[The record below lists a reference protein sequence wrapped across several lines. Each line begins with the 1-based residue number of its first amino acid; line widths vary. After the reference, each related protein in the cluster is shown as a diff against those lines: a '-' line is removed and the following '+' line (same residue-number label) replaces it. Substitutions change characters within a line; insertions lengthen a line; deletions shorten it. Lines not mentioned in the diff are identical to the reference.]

1 MGNKSTVYKAPK
13 NEVYIDLKSG
23 LGNQLFMI
31 AAAYAYTLEHNKQLC
46 MPTAWIKPAID
57 RPVYWDNILS
67 KCRQFLTIDTPIEN
81 IKIHSYHQE
90 KAFTY
95 ISIPKPNKSVVL
107 KGYYQSHKY
116 FEKYDTEIRELFSLS
131 QDLKDFASNHF
142 KSLGIYT
149 NDVIV
154 GIHIRRNMTQP
165 VSYYNESKKQMIKKL
180 GYKPR
185 FIYFCEDSQWVKE
198 LLNLT
203 PRDIVINGFK
213 DYEEFALLQR
223 CHHFIICNSSF
234 SWWAAYLSDTFQDYI
249 QIPNNVILNELDVR
263 EKVVISP
270 SEWLDKKTN
279 IKNWDTI
286 YPSNWNII
294 NSKPRNAKQVFF
306 MGILTKK
313 TLLPLLLKQNMTKCP
328 FTYKYFVGKDDLVA
342 PEMDGNIVYLPC
354 PDNNESNHIKFQYM
368 VKWIAKNYP
377 DAEYVVKSTDM
388 NKYNFDI
395 IKNIAQF
402 IYINQID
409 YGGTV
414 KESEGFKYCYG
425 DCYFLSR
432 RALNIIIKDTNMQ
445 TKYDEDQLV
454 GFLLHPTRV
463 KLANINMHNALYK
476 V

>member
-23 LGNQLFMI
+23 LGNQMFMI
-31 AAAYAYTLEHNKQLC
+31 AAGYAYTLEYNKQLC
-46 MPTAWIKPAID
+46 MPTVWNKPTID
-57 RPVYWDNILS
+57 RPIYWDNILS
-67 KCRQFLTIDTPIEN
+67 RCHQFLTIDTPIEN
-81 IKIHSYHQE
+81 IKIYSYHQE
-90 KAFTY
+90 RSFTY
-95 ISIPKPNKSVVL
+95 KSIPKTNKSVVL

-116 FEKYDTEIRELFSLS
+116 FEKYDTEIRELFALS
-131 QDLKDFASNHF
+131 HDLKEFATNQF
-142 KSLGIYT
+142 KSWGIYT

-154 GIHIRRNMTQP
+154 GIHIRRDMTQP
-165 VSYYNESKKQMIKKL
+165 ISYYNESKRQMIQKL

-185 FIYFCEDSQWVKE
+185 FVYFCEDPLWAKE
-198 LLNLT
+198 LLDPT
-203 PRDIVINGFK
+203 TRDIVVNGFK

-234 SWWAAYLSDTFQDYI
+234 SWWAAYLSDAFKDYI
-249 QIPNNVILNELDVR
+249 KIPDNVVLNELDVR

-270 SEWLDKKTN
+270 SEWLSKKTN

-286 YPSNWNII
+286 YPTNWNVV
-294 NSKPRNAKQVFF
+294 NSKPRNVKQVFF
-306 MGILTKK
+306 MGILTNK
-313 TLLPLLLKQNMTKCP
+313 TMIPLLSKQNMTKCP
-328 FTYKYFVGKDDLVA
+328 FNYKYFVGRDDLVV

-354 PDNNESNHIKFQYM
+354 SDKSESKVQYM
-368 VKWIAKNYP
+368 FKWIAKNYP
-377 DAEYVVKSTDM
+377 DVEYIVKSSDM

-402 IYINQID
+402 VYMNQID

-414 KESEGFKYCYG
+414 KEGEGFKYCWG

-432 RALNIIIKDTNMQ
+432 RALNIINRSINTH